1 MNPESDDW
9 INAFDEQDFEDPQ
22 LAAMDEAV
30 ERLAHGRAPVPQPS
44 ANTHRWWIV
53 GLTAAAAAAGL
64 VWLAS
69 APEPVAE
76 QGGVAPAVATQ
87 GAPLAIEA
95 PTTAVAEHRPATETV
110 EAVDPAEVPLETPD
124 LTDHRAGSVPD
135 TPWPE
140 LPKPGLIPEPGTEVV
155 IAGSTAILSTGTL
168 HYVHDAE
175 HDPGVRSV
183 ALKHHPLQ
191 LVPVGTA
198 FTVRSDDLL
207 AAVRVQDG
215 KVQLT
220 DTNGSVV
227 DTIAKG
233 DERLIVSVPE
243 AKDGLQILDTTEL
256 SLNEVVN
263 AVPAGC
269 LCRPAD
275 VVAQVATLRLL
286 ELQPNR

>member
-1 MNPESDDW
+1 M
-9 INAFDEQDFEDPQ
+9 
-22 LAAMDEAV
+22 
-30 ERLAHGRAPVPQPS
+30 
-44 ANTHRWWIV
+44 
-53 GLTAAAAAAGL
+53 
-64 VWLAS
+64 
-69 APEPVAE
+69 
-76 QGGVAPAVATQ
+76 
-87 GAPLAIEA
+87 
-95 PTTAVAEHRPATETV
+95 
-110 EAVDPAEVPLETPD
+110 
-124 LTDHRAGSVPD
+124 
-135 TPWPE
+135 
-140 LPKPGLIPEPGTEVV
+140 
-155 IAGSTAILSTGTL
+155 
-168 HYVHDAE
+168 
-175 HDPGVRSV
+175 
-183 ALKHHPLQ
+183 
-191 LVPVGTA
+191 
-198 FTVRSDDLL
+198 

-243 AKDGLQILDTTEL
+243 AKDGLQILDTTQL

>member
-76 QGGVAPAVATQ
+76 QGGVAPAVATP

-140 LPKPGLIPEPGTEVV
+140 LPKPGLIP
-155 IAGSTAILSTGTL
+155 
-168 HYVHDAE
+168 
-175 HDPGVRSV
+175 
-183 ALKHHPLQ
+183 
-191 LVPVGTA
+191 
-198 FTVRSDDLL
+198 
-207 AAVRVQDG
+207 
-215 KVQLT
+215 
-220 DTNGSVV
+220 
-227 DTIAKG
+227 
-233 DERLIVSVPE
+233 
-243 AKDGLQILDTTEL
+243 
-256 SLNEVVN
+256 
-263 AVPAGC
+263 
-269 LCRPAD
+269 
-275 VVAQVATLRLL
+275 
-286 ELQPNR
+286 